1 MFYVQASSLESWQAR
16 KLENVGGCNS
26 LYFMHTLALQ
36 DGPTENDTRECNT
49 LCLSYILD
57 IMLQK
62 AFELG
67 FILGGWGTPRWNR
80 QGCSSEILNLTPKGD
95 HLGVAQAFCDP

>member
-1 MFYVQASSLESWQAR
+1 
-16 KLENVGGCNS
+16 
-26 LYFMHTLALQ
+26 MHTLALQ
-36 DGPTENDTRECNT
+36 DGPRENDIRECNA
-49 LCLSYILD
+49 LCLSYILY

-67 FILGGWGTPRWNR
+67 FTLGRGGTPIWNR
-80 QGCSSEILNLTPKGD
+80 HGCSTEILNLTSKGD

>member
-1 MFYVQASSLESWQAR
+1 M
-16 KLENVGGCNS
+16 C

-49 LCLSYILD
+49 LCLSYILY

-62 AFELG
+62 AVELG
-67 FILGGWGTPRWNR
+67 FTLGGADSHMEQTGMLV
-80 QGCSSEILNLTPKGD
+80 GK
-95 HLGVAQAFCDP
+95 F

>member
-16 KLENVGGCNS
+16 KLENAGGCVFTS
-26 LYFMHTLALQ
+26 CTFLHCRI
-36 DGPTENDTRECNT
+36 GPTENDTRECNT
-49 LCLSYILD
+49 LCLSYILY

-67 FILGGWGTPRWNR
+67 FTLDGGG
-80 QGCSSEILNLTPKGD
+80 GD
-95 HLGVAQAFCDP
+95 SHTDRDARRKF

>member
-1 MFYVQASSLESWQAR
+1 M
-16 KLENVGGCNS
+16 C

-49 LCLSYILD
+49 LCLSYILY

-67 FILGGWGTPRWNR
+67 FTLGGGGGGLPYGTDRDAHW
-80 QGCSSEILNLTPKGD
+80 K
-95 HLGVAQAFCDP
+95 F